1 MSSLVVQFAVY
12 GRLCGGGADSMHAI
26 NCAPQLQAA
35 LDSHKNNGV
44 VTISNDSMGGD
55 PCPGNT
61 KYFGAVVSL
70 DGVDMYFAGEEGN
83 QIDFFHSQKVVEA
96 KTGAASKSAG

>member
-70 DGVDMYFAGEEGN
+70 DGVDMYFAGEEN
-83 QIDFFHSQKVVEA
+83 DQIDFFHSQSALEA